1 MVRGR
6 LSKPRIKCEMGQV
19 MGKVFLALIAAWFAI
34 SALTFGAQAAPVGS
48 SEWWQQMDREGRGG
62 RG

>member
-1 MVRGR
+1 
-6 LSKPRIKCEMGQV
+6 MGQV